1 MLDLR
6 VILGLHF
13 HNLGPGRSCTEAKH
27 LVQTKIEQTA
37 PETNSISRFT
47 PLVPGMTNFLSESL
61 KKPSLCACQAAGFPD
76 RKEGHFG
83 ISTQKPFTSSAM
95 FHSQCCKSR
104 AFNSSGV
111 WVTSFD
117 SFPDLRK
124 MEFWQLFHVNLTE
137 VTAPSASLEAFQ
149 TGHLPKKRQCGNG
162 KWC

>member
-47 PLVPGMTNFLSESL
+47 PLVPGDGLFFVRITKEALPVCLSGCRLSWEKRTAFPHKSL
-61 KKPSLCACQAAGFPD
+61 SRVPLCSTTHSAARAVPSTPQVSEWPHSLTLE
-76 RKEGHFG
+76 KWSFG
-83 ISTQKPFTSSAM
+83 WRPT
-95 FHSQCCKSR
+95 
-104 AFNSSGV
+104 
-111 WVTSFD
+111 
-117 SFPDLRK
+117 
-124 MEFWQLFHVNLTE
+124 QLFHVNLTE

-149 TGHLPKKRQCGNG
+149 TGHLPKKRQ
-162 KWC
+162 WWS